1 MKTPLTIILVMAVA
15 VLIPGFAV
23 ATSLSGKGPVT
34 DPSSSPPPQPPPLT
48 KRQVVKKYVKSC
60 GKKPAKEANCDTLR
74 KDVVG
79 IAKDSLHT
87 LGSSTKRAYVPTIV
101 KFFKNDEVVLRIAAA
116 DAMGMIGPQDQDMD
130 ALATSANDPVPDVR
144 RAVAQAIMH
153 GKGSVITLLGRRVAS
168 SQQKTGLTPDVP
180 PDASKFS
187 MPVAPDTTPLFYE
200 GDPTLGWLSYVSKGT
215 DGAAAFYKGKAK
227 KGPLKLDEFQ
237 GTYRYQLQDEQE
249 ALDKATEAEIKKLE
263 QEKVPDPA
271 NLQATTEYFQKLQS
285 ATVKR
290 MATMIRQQFQP
301 EFFGAPTVY
310 VLEERQIGQRSY
322 PTRYVVL
329 YQDLVLKRPGYRLS
343 WSTVSD
349 DAIRAAQ
356 VASLKEQKEGEARQA
371 ATKREEEAAKKRE
384 AELDSLTKKKDATEK
399 KQFKKGQSDLEKELG
414 F

>member
-1 MKTPLTIILVMAVA
+1 MKTPLTIILVMTVA

-79 IAKDSLHT
+79 IVKDSLHT

-237 GTYRYQLQDEQE
+237 RTYRYQLQDEQE
-249 ALDKATEAEIKKLE
+249 ALDKATEAEIKTLE
-263 QEKVPDPA
+263 QEKMPDPA

-329 YQDLVLKRPGYRLS
+329 YQDLLLKRPGYRLS

>member
-1 MKTPLTIILVMAVA
+1 VMAVA

-34 DPSSSPPPQPPPLT
+34 DPSSNPPPQPPPLT

-79 IAKDSLHT
+79 IVKDSLHT

-116 DAMGMIGPQDQDMD
+116 DAMGMIGPQDQDVD

-237 GTYRYQLQDEQE
+237 RTYRYQLQDEQE
-249 ALDKATEAEIKKLE
+249 ALDKATEAEIKTLE
-263 QEKVPDPA
+263 QEKMPDPA

-349 DAIRAAQ
+349 DAIRTAQ

-371 ATKREEEAAKKRE
+371 TTKREEEAAKKRE

>member
-79 IAKDSLHT
+79 IVKDSLHT

-116 DAMGMIGPQDQDMD
+116 DAMGMIGPQDQDVD

-237 GTYRYQLQDEQE
+237 RTYRYQLQDEQE

-329 YQDLVLKRPGYRLS
+329 YQDLLLKRPGYRLS

>member
-79 IAKDSLHT
+79 IVKDSLHT

-237 GTYRYQLQDEQE
+237 RTYRYQLQDEQE

-263 QEKVPDPA
+263 QEKKPDPA

-329 YQDLVLKRPGYRLS
+329 YQDLLLKRPGYRLS

>member
-1 MKTPLTIILVMAVA
+1 MKTPLTIIFVMAVA

-34 DPSSSPPPQPPPLT
+34 DPSSTPPPQPPPLT
-48 KRQVVKKYVKSC
+48 KRQVVKKYVQSC

-74 KDVVG
+74 KEVVG
-79 IAKDSLHT
+79 IVKDSLHT

-101 KFFKNDEVVLRIAAA
+101 KFFKSDEVVLRIAAA
-116 DAMGMIGPQDQDMD
+116 DAMGMIGPQDQDVD

-144 RAVAQAIMH
+144 RAAAQAIMH

-168 SQQKTGLTPDVP
+168 SQQQTGLTPDVP

-187 MPVAPDTTPLFYE
+187 MPVAPDTTPLLYE
-200 GDPTLGWLSYVSKGT
+200 GDPALGWLSYVSKGT

-227 KGPLKLDEFQ
+227 MGPLKLDEFQ

-249 ALDKATEAEIKKLE
+249 ALDKATEAEVKKLE
-263 QEKVPDPA
+263 QEKKPDPA

-329 YQDLVLKRPGYRLS
+329 YQDLVLKRPGYRLA

-356 VASLKEQKEGEARQA
+356 VVSLKEQKEEEARQA
-371 ATKREEEAAKKRE
+371 ARKSEEEAAKKRE

>member
-34 DPSSSPPPQPPPLT
+34 DPSSNPPPQPPPLT

-74 KDVVG
+74 KEVVG
-79 IAKDSLHT
+79 IVKDSLHT

-116 DAMGMIGPQDQDMD
+116 DAMGMIGPQDQDVD

-215 DGAAAFYKGKAK
+215 DGAAAFYKG
-227 KGPLKLDEFQ
+227 
-237 GTYRYQLQDEQE
+237 
-249 ALDKATEAEIKKLE
+249 
-263 QEKVPDPA
+263 
-271 NLQATTEYFQKLQS
+271 
-285 ATVKR
+285 
-290 MATMIRQQFQP
+290 
-301 EFFGAPTVY
+301 
-310 VLEERQIGQRSY
+310 
-322 PTRYVVL
+322 
-329 YQDLVLKRPGYRLS
+329 
-343 WSTVSD
+343 
-349 DAIRAAQ
+349 
-356 VASLKEQKEGEARQA
+356 
-371 ATKREEEAAKKRE
+371 
-384 AELDSLTKKKDATEK
+384 
-399 KQFKKGQSDLEKELG
+399 
-414 F
+414 

>member
-34 DPSSSPPPQPPPLT
+34 DPSSNPPPQPPPLT

-74 KDVVG
+74 KEVVG
-79 IAKDSLHT
+79 IVKDSLHT

-116 DAMGMIGPQDQDMD
+116 DAMGMIGPQDQDVD

-200 GDPTLGWLSYVSKGT
+200 GDPTLG
-215 DGAAAFYKGKAK
+215 KAK

-263 QEKVPDPA
+263 QEKMPDPA

>member
-79 IAKDSLHT
+79 IVKDSLHT

-237 GTYRYQLQDEQE
+237 RTYRYQLQDEQE
-249 ALDKATEAEIKKLE
+249 ALDKATEAEIKTLE
-263 QEKVPDPA
+263 QEKMPDPA

-329 YQDLVLKRPGYRLS
+329 YQDLLLKRPGYRLS

>member
-34 DPSSSPPPQPPPLT
+34 DPSSNPPPQPPPLT

-79 IAKDSLHT
+79 IVKDSLHT

-237 GTYRYQLQDEQE
+237 RTYRYQLQDEQE

>member
-34 DPSSSPPPQPPPLT
+34 DPSSNPPPQPPPLT

-79 IAKDSLHT
+79 IVKDSLHT

-215 DGAAAFYKGKAK
+215 DGAAAFDKGKAK

-237 GTYRYQLQDEQE
+237 RTYRYQLQDEQE
-249 ALDKATEAEIKKLE
+249 ALDKATEAEIKTLE
-263 QEKVPDPA
+263 QEKMPDPA

-310 VLEERQIGQRSY
+310 VLEERQIG
-322 PTRYVVL
+322 
-329 YQDLVLKRPGYRLS
+329 
-343 WSTVSD
+343 
-349 DAIRAAQ
+349 
-356 VASLKEQKEGEARQA
+356 
-371 ATKREEEAAKKRE
+371 
-384 AELDSLTKKKDATEK
+384 
-399 KQFKKGQSDLEKELG
+399 
-414 F
+414 